1 MTSSELHRK
10 LLYCGY
16 DDMADYLRNSPFN
29 RCIYN
34 IVVEF
39 GLYSGI
45 DTPMVEIFN
54 EAYYQCV
61 HVNYDSDPGVNIEK
75 RYLKEEEV
83 WLGSFDAAK
92 FVFGIV
98 WGFLRCKDARTF
110 NEKCFVD
117 HYWPLVREWHDEELS
132 YVIIKF
138 TAGDRVFP
146 PRKFRPMP
154 CPVSELASSY
164 TDDDSEAWK
173 EVTNNFSQKTIE
185 RYLEI
190 YEKVEDQ
197 HTLLDLIEH
206 AYQASGSKNLRV
218 SFTKLREAIAN
229 GDFHQAADDIAQYE
243 EGMDLSY
250 KEELDEL
257 KKEFE
262 KLKDNHEYEK
272 NRMKH
277 RFNYELEK
285 LREKLEQV
293 SLDKIRDNDPSVLL
307 FSFSEMVEIVKAR
320 FSKTAADEFSNMLY
334 TLATKHG
341 YLDEEICETID
352 GIVPA
357 ILQRDAH
364 HQTINIPT
372 AQQVN
377 INPKEVINTPKEE

>member
-1 MTSSELHRK
+1 
-10 LLYCGY
+10 
-16 DDMADYLRNSPFN
+16 
-29 RCIYN
+29 
-34 IVVEF
+34 
-39 GLYSGI
+39 
-45 DTPMVEIFN
+45 
-54 EAYYQCV
+54 
-61 HVNYDSDPGVNIEK
+61 
-75 RYLKEEEV
+75 
-83 WLGSFDAAK
+83 
-92 FVFGIV
+92 
-98 WGFLRCKDARTF
+98 
-110 NEKCFVD
+110 
-117 HYWPLVREWHDEELS
+117 
-132 YVIIKF
+132 
-138 TAGDRVFP
+138 
-146 PRKFRPMP
+146 
-154 CPVSELASSY
+154 
-164 TDDDSEAWK
+164 
-173 EVTNNFSQKTIE
+173 
-185 RYLEI
+185 
-190 YEKVEDQ
+190 
-197 HTLLDLIEH
+197 
-206 AYQASGSKNLRV
+206 
-218 SFTKLREAIAN
+218 
-229 GDFHQAADDIAQYE
+229 
-243 EGMDLSY
+243 MDLSY

-320 FSKTAADEFSNMLY
+320 FSKTAAEEFSNMLY
-334 TLATKHG
+334 TLATKYG